1 MFKIVS
7 RLIIQIPYIYVPLN
21 ESLSA
26 IGMRL
31 VRYAYHG
38 KESYGILRRGRI
50 IDLPLLMKLEGK
62 NAPKSLE
69 DLISSGRGINETESL
84 IEELPEEKILQIS
97 VSKKEAALK
106 APILHPSKIICLG
119 LNYRDHA
126 EEAGAEIPD
135 EPIIFMK
142 PRTSI
147 IGPDEPI
154 VKPSFVKKLDYE
166 VELAIVIG
174 KKGRNIPVA
183 EANGYIFG
191 YTVFNDISARDI
203 QFKDGQWTRGKS
215 FDTFAPIGPCI
226 TTSKQIG
233 NPMSLRLTT
242 RVNGEVRQDSSTNNM
257 IFNVYEIVHHLSR
270 VMTLEPC
277 DIIATGTPGGV
288 AAFMKPKPRFLQPGD
303 IVEVEIENIG
313 TLKNPVVKEASRP
326 R

>member
-1 MFKIVS
+1 MFKIAL
-7 RLIIQIPYIYVPLN
+7 RLIIQIPYIYVPPN
-21 ESLSA
+21 ESLPA
-26 IGMRL
+26 IRMRL
-31 VRYAYHG
+31 VRYAYRG
-38 KESYGILRRGRI
+38 KESYGILRREGI
-50 IDLPLLMKLEGK
+50 IDLPLLMEKEGRK
-62 NAPKSLE
+62 APKSLE
-69 DLISSGRGINETESL
+69 DWISSGRGIDEVKSL
-84 IEELPEEKILQIS
+84 IEELPEEKISRVS
-97 VSKKEAALK
+97 VSRKEATLR
-106 APILHPSKIICLG
+106 APILYPSKIVCLG

-166 VELAIVIG
+166 VELAIVMG
-174 KKGRNIPVA
+174 RKGRNIPVA
-183 EANGYIFG
+183 EANEYIFG
-191 YTVFNDISARDI
+191 YTVFNDVSARDI

-233 NPMSLRLTT
+233 NPMNLRLTT
-242 RVNGEVRQDSSTNNM
+242 RVNGEIRQDSSTNNM

-313 TLKNPVVKEASRP
+313 TLRNPVAKEASRP
-326 R
+326 G